1 MSNSAK
7 QRSFIRDLI
16 KHLEEIGLEVI
27 LEQSKNFILSIIYRD
42 KKKKVAI
49 SCTPSNRAI
58 AQLKALSDVK
68 RTIAEID
75 ESIARTFNP
84 KGLLQMITNNGSLQN
99 KNMGNEPIPDYESLR
114 DSLITPELDNST
126 IDDII
131 KAVKAAIESNDLSN
145 GKDNG
150 GSSIGNAGPGP
161 NGITVLTPDGNFP
174 AQCSRIVTVYA
185 REQKNRVRAYSLKK
199 ALEALI
205 NYYSNCLPI
214 TKLGVVVT
222 DIWRPSELFAFEPAL
237 DFYEAKGIRTIIIL
251 KSNGNLHL
259 LNFPWR

>member
-42 KKKKVAI
+42 RKAKVSI
-49 SCTPSNRAI
+49 SCTPTNRAS
-58 AQLKALSDVK
+58 AQRAALSDVK
-68 RTIAEID
+68 RKITELD

-84 KGLLQMITNNGSLQN
+84 QGLLQMMTNNGSSHKQ
-99 KNMGNEPIPDYESLR
+99 NMGGEPIPEYESLR
-114 DSLITPELDNST
+114 DSLRTTGLDNST

-131 KAVKAAIESNDLSN
+131 EAVKAAIESNDLGNRKDNEGSSN
-145 GKDNG
+145 GKSG
-150 GSSIGNAGPGP
+150 RAP
-161 NGITVLTPDGNFP
+161 NGITVLTPDGNSP
-174 AQCSRIVTVYA
+174 AQCSRKVVVYA

-205 NYYSNCLPI
+205 DYYSHCLPI

-222 DIWRPSELFAFEPAL
+222 DVWRPSELFTFEPAL
-237 DFYEAKGIRTIIIL
+237 DFYEAKGIPTIIIL
-251 KSNGNLHL
+251 KSNANLHL

>member
-7 QRSFIRDLI
+7 QRSFIKDLI

-27 LEQSKNFILSIIYRD
+27 LEQSKNFILSIIYRGR
-42 KKKKVAI
+42 KAKVYI
-49 SCTPSNRAI
+49 SCTPTNRAS
-58 AQLKALSDVK
+58 AQRAALSDVK
-68 RTIAEID
+68 RTIAELD
-75 ESIARTFNP
+75 ASIARAFNP
-84 KGLLQMITNNGSLQN
+84 QGLLQMMTNNGSLQN

-114 DSLITPELDNST
+114 DALTTTELDNST
-126 IDDII
+126 IDDIME
-131 KAVKAAIESNDLSN
+131 AVKVAIESNDLSN

-150 GSSIGNAGPGP
+150 GSSIGNGGPAS
-161 NGITVLTPDGNFP
+161 NGITVLTPDDNFP

-185 REQKNRVRAYSLKK
+185 REQKNRVRAYSFKK

-205 NYYSNCLPI
+205 DYYSHCLRI

-222 DIWRPSELFAFEPAL
+222 DVWRPSELFAVETAL
-237 DFYEAKGIRTIIIL
+237 DFYEAKGIPTIIIL
-251 KSNGNLHL
+251 KSNANLHL

>member
-68 RTIAEID
+68 RTIAELD

-84 KGLLQMITNNGSLQN
+84 QGLLQMMTNNGSLQN
-99 KNMGNEPIPDYESLR
+99 KNMGNEPIPDYESLQ
-114 DSLITPELDNST
+114 DSLITTELDNST

-150 GSSIGNAGPGP
+150 GSAIGNGGPGP

-222 DIWRPSELFAFEPAL
+222 DVWRPSELFAVETAL

-251 KSNGNLHL
+251 KSNANLHL

>member
-68 RTIAEID
+68 RTIAELD
-75 ESIARTFNP
+75 ESIARTFNSQ
-84 KGLLQMITNNGSLQN
+84 GLLQMMTNNGSLQN
-99 KNMGNEPIPDYESLR
+99 KNMGNEPIPDYESLQ
-114 DSLITPELDNST
+114 DSWITTELDNST

-131 KAVKAAIESNDLSN
+131 KAVRAAIENNNASN
-145 GKDNG
+145 GKEN
-150 GSSIGNAGPGP
+150 GSSSIDDDEPAL
-161 NGITVLTPDGNFP
+161 NGITVLTPKGNFP

-185 REQKNRVRAYSLKK
+185 REQKNRVVAYSFKK

-205 NYYSNCLPI
+205 DYYSRCLRI
-214 TKLGVVVT
+214 TKLGVIVT
-222 DIWRPSELFAFEPAL
+222 DVWRPSELFAVEAAL

-251 KSNGNLHL
+251 KSNANLHL

>member
-1 MSNSAK
+1 VSNSAK
-7 QRSFIRDLI
+7 QRSFIKDLI

-49 SCTPSNRAI
+49 SCTPTDRAS
-58 AQLKALSDVK
+58 AQRAALADVK
-68 RTIAEID
+68 RTIAELD
-75 ESIARTFNP
+75 ESIARAFNP
-84 KGLLQMITNNGSLQN
+84 QGLLQMMTNNSSSQN
-99 KNMGNEPIPDYESLR
+99 QNTRNEPMPDYESLR
-114 DSLITPELDNST
+114 DSLTTSGLDKPT

-131 KAVKAAIESNDLSN
+131 KAVKAAIESNDQSN
-145 GKDNG
+145 GKDNQS
-150 GSSIGNAGPGP
+150 SSIGNGGLTP

-174 AQCSRIVTVYA
+174 PQCSRIVTVYA

-205 NYYSNCLPI
+205 DYYSHCLPI

-222 DIWRPSELFAFEPAL
+222 DVWRPSELFTFEPAL
-237 DFYEAKGIRTIIIL
+237 DFYEAKGIPTIIIL
-251 KSNGNLHL
+251 KSNANLHL